1 MIFDLDARQSDSPF
15 VEQIWRAHSVRSGM
29 LNSVST
35 NCWEMVVSHLD
46 GETFFTIRGP
56 HTSPE
61 SLFLLP
67 EGEWLGIRFKIGT
80 FMPQFPPALLLNRD
94 PTLPNAGDRSFWLDS
109 SAWQFPDFE
118 NADTFVARLVKN
130 GLLVRD
136 PVVEGAMRGELSELS
151 PRSIQRRF
159 LQTTGLTQSTIRQI
173 ERARSAMAALQQG
186 KPILDVIH
194 EAGYYDQPHLTRA
207 LKRWLGETPAELA
220 GLSRFDQVS
229 V

>member
-1 MIFDLDARQSDSPF
+1 MIFDLDTRQSDSLF
-15 VEQIWRAHSVRSGM
+15 VEQIWHARSVSSGM
-29 LNSVST
+29 LNSIST
-35 NCWEMVVSHLD
+35 NRWEMVVSRVE

-56 HTSPE
+56 HTKPE

-67 EGEWLGIRFKIGT
+67 GGDWVGIRFKIGT
-80 FMPQFPPALLLNRD
+80 FMPRFPPGSLLNSD
-94 PTLPNAGDRSFWLDS
+94 PTLPNAGTRSFWLDS

-118 NADTFVARLVKN
+118 NADTFVARLVKG
-130 GLLVRD
+130 GLLTRD
-136 PVVEGAMRGELSELS
+136 PVVDGAMRGEVSDLS

-159 LQTTGLTQSTIRQI
+159 LQTTGLTQSTIHQI
-173 ERARSAMAALQQG
+173 ERARSAMVALQQG
-186 KPILDVIH
+186 VPILDVAH